1 MKNAMQSS
9 PSARTGRILIIGA
22 GLAGLT
28 CAKVLHEAGVDFLL
42 LEASSRPGGRVV
54 SDRTED
60 GFVLDRGFQVL
71 LDSYPAAR
79 RHLNLRALGGGYFR
93 SGALFVGSGRPLRWE
108 NPLRNPWSAPGALF
122 GGPLALPDKFR
133 LAFLAWRSLRQS
145 DAALRRS
152 AASAADQSVNSLLR
166 QAGFSEAFLRSF
178 AQPFF
183 GGVLLD
189 PSLET
194 SAALFLAYLRRFVTG
209 RVLLPAEGIAAIPR
223 QLASHLAPES
233 LRFDCRVES
242 LVVRDGAFNGVTL
255 AGGEFLSADVAVL
268 AVDEPALCRLL
279 GGAPRGGR
287 GTAVHYF
294 AAKRAC
300 YRGTWLCLP
309 PRRAESPVL
318 HAALVSNAAPSVA
331 PPGSHL
337 WSVTVIPGHP
347 RADDAGLVSREIAGW
362 FGAECSELRHLG
374 IVPVPY
380 AVPEQPPGFA
390 ADLGRKLPQGIS
402 LAGDAACG
410 ASIDAA
416 MASGEAA
423 AQNLIASRRVN

>member
-1 MKNAMQSS
+1 MQSS
-9 PSARTGRILIIGA
+9 PTARTERVLIIGA

-28 CAKVLHEAGVDFLL
+28 CAKVLREAGVDFLL
-42 LEASSRPGGRVV
+42 LEASLYPGGRVT
-54 SDRTED
+54 SDRTKD

-79 RHLNLRALGGGYFR
+79 RHLDLQALGGGYFR
-93 SGALFVGSGRPLRWE
+93 SGALFVGSGHPQRWE
-108 NPLRNPWSAPGALF
+108 NPLRNPWSAPGAIF
-122 GGPLALPDKFR
+122 SGPLALADKIR
-133 LAFLAWRSLRQS
+133 LAFLALRSLRQS
-145 DAALRRS
+145 DAALRRR
-152 AASAADQSVNSLLR
+152 AASAGDQSVISLLR

-194 SAALFLAYLRRFVTG
+194 SAALFLTYLRRFVTG
-209 RVLLPAEGIAAIPR
+209 RVLLPAEGIAAIPH
-223 QLASHLAPES
+223 QLASHFAPES

-242 LVVRDGAFNGVTL
+242 LVIRDGALKGVNL
-255 AGGEFLSADVAVL
+255 ADGECLPADVAVL
-268 AVDEPALCRLL
+268 TVDEPALCRLL
-279 GGAPRGGR
+279 GGTPRGGR
-287 GTAVHYF
+287 GTAAHYF
-294 AAKRAC
+294 AAKTAW
-300 YRGTWLCLP
+300 YRGAWLCLP
-309 PRRAESPVL
+309 PRRPESPVL

-331 PPGSHL
+331 PAGSHL
-337 WSVTVIPGHP
+337 WSVTVIPEHP
-347 RADDAGLVSREIAGW
+347 RAADAGFVAREIAGW
-362 FGAECSELRHLG
+362 FAAEPSELRHLG
-374 IVPVPY
+374 MVSVPY
-380 AVPEQPPGFA
+380 AVPAQPPGFA
-390 ADLGRKLPQGIS
+390 AGLARQLPEGIS

>member
-1 MKNAMQSS
+1 MQSS
-9 PSARTGRILIIGA
+9 PTARTERVLIIGA

-60 GFVLDRGFQVL
+60 GFILDRGFQVL

-79 RHLNLRALGGGYFR
+79 RHLDLQALGGGYFR
-93 SGALFVGSGRPLRWE
+93 SGALFVGPSRPQKWE

-122 GGPLALPDKFR
+122 GGPITLSDKIR
-133 LAFLAWRSLRQS
+133 LAFLALRSLGES
-145 DAALRRS
+145 DAALRRC
-152 AASAADQSVNSLLR
+152 AASASDQSVISLLR

-194 SAALFLAYLRRFVTG
+194 SAALFLGYLRRFVTG
-209 RVLLPAEGIAAIPR
+209 RALLPAEGIAAIPH
-223 QLASHLAPES
+223 QLASHLARES

-242 LVVRDGAFNGVTL
+242 LVIREGAFKGVNL
-255 AGGEFLSADVAVL
+255 ADGEFLPADVAVL

-279 GGAPRGGR
+279 GGTARGGR

-294 AAKRAC
+294 AAKTAW
-300 YRGTWLCLP
+300 YRGAWLCLP
-309 PRRAESPVL
+309 PRRPESPVL

-337 WSVTVIPGHP
+337 WSVTVIPAHP
-347 RADDAGLVSREIAGW
+347 RAADAGFVAREIAGW
-362 FGAECSELRHLG
+362 FAAEPSDLRHLG
-374 IVPVPY
+374 MVTVPY

-390 ADLGRKLPQGIS
+390 AGLGRKLPRGML

-423 AQNLIASRRVN
+423 AQNLIASRRRN